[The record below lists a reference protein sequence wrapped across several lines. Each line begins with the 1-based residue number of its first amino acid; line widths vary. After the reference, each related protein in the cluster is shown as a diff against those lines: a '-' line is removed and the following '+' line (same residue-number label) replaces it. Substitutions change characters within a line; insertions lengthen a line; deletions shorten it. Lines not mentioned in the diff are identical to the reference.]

1 MREIVFDTETTGLS
15 PSNGDRLVEIG
26 CVEMINRVETGRSFH
41 AYFHPDRDM
50 PAEAERVHGL
60 SIAFLS
66 DKPRFHEGVDELLE
80 FLGDAPLVA
89 HNAAFDFG
97 FLNAELIACGRAAIA
112 MERMVDTLAMARVRH
127 PGAKHSLDALCSRY
141 GIDRSHRIKHGALLD
156 AQLLAQLY
164 VELTGGRQIG
174 LGLGDAREEVMVRE
188 ALPESE
194 MVIATAT
201 RSARPPRPH
210 AASPAEIDAHRAFV
224 ATLVDPVWTKLVPA
238 VDESGGQA

>member
-26 CVEMINRVETGRSFH
+26 CVELINRVETGRSFH

-60 SIAFLS
+60 SIVFLS
-66 DKPRFHEGVDELLE
+66 DKPRFHEGVDDLLE

-97 FLNAELIACGRAAIA
+97 FLNAELAACGRTAVA
-112 MERMVDTLAMARVRH
+112 MERMVDTLAIARVRH

-141 GIDRSHRIKHGALLD
+141 GIDRSHRVKHGALLD

-174 LGLGDAREEVMVRE
+174 LGLSVAP
-188 ALPESE
+188 ALSAQTVLSESE
-194 MVIATAT
+194 VVIATAA
-201 RSARPPRPH
+201 RAARPPRPH
-210 AASPAEIDAHRAFV
+210 AATSVEIEAHRAFV